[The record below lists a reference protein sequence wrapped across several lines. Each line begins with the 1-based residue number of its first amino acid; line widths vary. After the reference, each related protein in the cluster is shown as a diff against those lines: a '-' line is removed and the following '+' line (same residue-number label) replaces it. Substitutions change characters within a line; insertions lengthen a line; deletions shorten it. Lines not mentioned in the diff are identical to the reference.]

1 MTPLWIKIS
10 EPEPFVYNDRVF
22 NIKTEEVGLVMSA
35 TKDMARVRYYWGG
48 FLDNYDRE
56 TPASDLINDSSK

>member
-1 MTPLWIKIS
+1 MTPLWIEIS

-22 NIKTEEVGLVMSA
+22 NIRTEEVGLVMSA

-56 TPASDLINDSSK
+56 TPIFDLINK